1 MTRTFDLRQ
10 GVESGLSESIAARLA
25 AGEVGIVPT
34 ETVLGLVAAVSRP
47 EACQRIFDIKG
58 RDQAKLLPWMTAHP
72 QTALSQVHKSR
83 VAAKL
88 ARVLWP
94 GPLTMVL
101 GDGAGQAWRVPD
113 HKFLHDVLLE
123 CKGPIVATSANRSGA
138 PAPVAAESIDPE
150 LLAAVDFAVLDHPTR
165 TATPSTVVRVNQ
177 RDGVEILRPG
187 AILES
192 RVVLLAQYRIEV
204 ICSGNTC
211 RSPLAAAMLRRELQ
225 DEPSVAI
232 SSCGTSCDSGSPVS
246 QGSLHAAAARGLDLR
261 GHLSRG
267 LPEDLAEADLVL
279 CMTDHHRDRVLQH
292 CAPHGAP
299 QRTEL
304 LSTSNQAIADPWGGD
319 DEDYE
324 CLANNLE
331 PHVKAWGAFVRNH
344 LAETRAGE

>member
-1 MTRTFDLRQ
+1 MTRIWDLRQ
-10 GVESGLSESIAARLA
+10 GVDSGLAESIATRLA

-58 RDQAKLLPWMTAHP
+58 RDQAKLLPWMTAHRE
-72 QTALSQVHKSR
+72 TALAHAQSSR

-94 GPLTMVL
+94 GPLTLVL
-101 GDGAGQAWRVPD
+101 GAGAGQAWRVPD
-113 HKFLHDVLLE
+113 HKFLHDVLLK
-123 CKGPIVATSANRSGA
+123 CTGPVVATSANPSGA

-165 TATPSTVVRVNQ
+165 TATPSTVVRVDQ
-177 RDGVEILRPG
+177 QDGVEILRSG
-187 AILES
+187 AISES
-192 RVVLLAQYRIEV
+192 RIVRLAQYRIEV
-204 ICSGNTC
+204 VCTGNTC
-211 RSPLAAAMLRRELQ
+211 RSPLAAAMLKRELQ
-225 DEPSVAI
+225 GECSVSI
-232 SSCGTSCDSGSPVS
+232 SSCGTTCDFGAPASH
-246 QGSLHAAAARGLDLR
+246 GSLRAAAARGLDLR

-299 QRTEL
+299 QTEL
-304 LSTSNQAIADPWGGD
+304 LSTSNKAIADPWGGAD
-319 DEDYE
+319 ADYE
-324 CLANNLE
+324 CLADNLA
-331 PHVKAWGAFVRNH
+331 PHVKAWSAFVRNR
-344 LAETRAGE
+344 LAASCAGE